1 MTTASSPTVEET
13 QTRIEAALSP
23 GHVEITD
30 DSAQH
35 AGHQGD
41 RAHGGAHLTVTVV
54 APAFTGKSLVE
65 RHRMVYAAVGDLMQ
79 QQIHALSMHTHSPEE
94 WANR

>member
-23 GHVEITD
+23 DHVEIND
-30 DSAQH
+30 DSAHH
-35 AGHQGD
+35 AGHQGN

-54 APAFTGKSLVE
+54 APAFAGKSLVE

-79 QQIHALSMHTHSPEE
+79 QQIHALSMNTHSPEE